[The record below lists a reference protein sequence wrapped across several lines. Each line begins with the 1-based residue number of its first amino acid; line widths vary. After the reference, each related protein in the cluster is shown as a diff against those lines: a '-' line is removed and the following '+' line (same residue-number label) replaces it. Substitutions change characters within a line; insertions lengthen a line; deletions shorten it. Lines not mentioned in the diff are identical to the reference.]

1 MLPVLRHFSCLET
14 SFHVCYMADCSMYL
28 RDDDVY
34 EGVETLNLELDLS
47 PQDPRVQI
55 DPNRK
60 KATIYIHDSED
71 G

>member
-1 MLPVLRHFSCLET
+1 
-14 SFHVCYMADCSMYL
+14 MADCSMYL
-28 RDDDVY
+28 SDDDVY